1 MAKDPN
7 RSDALMIQTLGQ
19 GTQQAQQWE
28 AILPKQ
34 QDRVAL
40 HKLKMGTMKWTR
52 YAHGQRLQLWAPWKR
67 MAKEQKA
74 DLQQCPCGAGKQT
87 AAHIWQKCSIAR
99 GVLKEGMARGHIQ
112 GGAQAW
118 DALPLDK
125 QLYNVLAPD
134 RMTGSAQALALK
146 RESIQAFLKAA
157 EKVKGALG
165 CSQRRFKDE
174 VEALSGCFVQL

>member
-1 MAKDPN
+1 
-7 RSDALMIQTLGQ
+7 
-19 GTQQAQQWE
+19 
-28 AILPKQ
+28 
-34 QDRVAL
+34 
-40 HKLKMGTMKWTR
+40 
-52 YAHGQRLQLWAPWKR
+52 
-67 MAKEQKA
+67 
-74 DLQQCPCGAGKQT
+74 
-87 AAHIWQKCSIAR
+87 
-99 GVLKEGMARGHIQ
+99 MARGHIQ